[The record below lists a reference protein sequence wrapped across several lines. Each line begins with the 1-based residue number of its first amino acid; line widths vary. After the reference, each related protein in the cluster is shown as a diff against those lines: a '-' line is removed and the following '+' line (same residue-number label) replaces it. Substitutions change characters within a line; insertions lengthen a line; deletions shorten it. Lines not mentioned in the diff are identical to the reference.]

1 MELVLK
7 AYQTDQLD
15 ALKALRPIL
24 HEQFVVAGNKNI
36 QLRNKFKT
44 VAEQLHYN
52 WTLSMT

>member
-15 ALKALRPIL
+15 ALKALRN
-24 HEQFVVAGNKNI
+24 EQFVVAGNKNI
-36 QLRNKFKT
+36 QLRSKFKT